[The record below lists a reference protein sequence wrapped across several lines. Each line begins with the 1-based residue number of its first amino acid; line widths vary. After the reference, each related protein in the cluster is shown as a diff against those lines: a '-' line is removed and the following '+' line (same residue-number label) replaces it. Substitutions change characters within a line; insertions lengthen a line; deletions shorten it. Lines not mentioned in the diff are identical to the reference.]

1 MKKGYKRSARVGEL
15 LRQELSDLLRRE
27 VKDPRV
33 QGATVTDVA
42 VSDDLSRAR
51 VYYNT
56 SLCGHSRQEV
66 HQALESA
73 SGFLRSQLRDRMNLR
88 QPPQLS
94 FHYDESFDE
103 GARMDVVLAGVT
115 REGGKGRG

>member
-1 MKKGYKRSARVGEL
+1 VKKGYKRSARVGEL

-33 QGATVTDVA
+33 QGVTVTDVA

-51 VYYNT
+51 IFYNT
-56 SLCGHSRQEV
+56 SLCSHPREEV
-66 HQALESA
+66 QQALESA
-73 SGFLRSQLRDRMNLR
+73 MGFLRSQLRERMNLR
-88 QPPQLS
+88 QTPQLS

-115 REGGKGRG
+115 REGGKGRA